1 MLKPFPGF
9 SIHLPAAGTYLYYS
23 ITLPHPYRGVFG
35 RYGSS
40 KNTYE
45 AILMKTNRPK
55 PPVGGLGRLV
65 GLIAPV

>member
-1 MLKPFPGF
+1 MLKSLPAF
-9 SIHLPAAGTYLYYS
+9 SIHLPAAGTYLCYS
-23 ITLPHPYRGVFG
+23 ITLSHPYRAVFG

-45 AILMKTNRPK
+45 AILMKANRPK
-55 PPVGGLGRLV
+55 QPVGGLGRLV